1 VGSAGRGILGS
12 GLSGGKVYQNRRA
25 VGARRRRLG
34 ASPRDRLPPVAG
46 ARRRRRALRQQGG
59 AQTRTM
65 RGRVLITGASG
76 ALGAS
81 VVRRFVA
88 GGQRV
93 LALYSTEGHEIA
105 ALAPPDRLAVR
116 RADLASTA
124 EVDRLFAEDLEGDAP
139 PAVAHLVGGFRYGK
153 LRDLSDEDWSF
164 LLRVNLET
172 TFRIARASARCF
184 ERAGGGTL
192 VVVSSPAA
200 LLGEAGV
207 GAYAAAKAGTLR
219 LIESLARE
227 MAPFGGRA
235 NAVLPGTM
243 DTPANR
249 RSMPQADPAKWVKTE
264 AVAEVIYYLTTP
276 AAAGV
281 NGAAIRV
288 PGPAL

>member
-1 VGSAGRGILGS
+1 
-12 GLSGGKVYQNRRA
+12 
-25 VGARRRRLG
+25 
-34 ASPRDRLPPVAG
+34 
-46 ARRRRRALRQQGG
+46 
-59 AQTRTM
+59 M

-88 GGQRV
+88 GGERV
-93 LALYSTEGHEIA
+93 MALHSSPGHEIEP
-105 ALAPPDRLAVR
+105 LAPPDRLMVR

-124 EVDRLFAEDLEGDAP
+124 EVERLFAELEGEAL
-139 PAVAHLVGGFRYGK
+139 PAIAHLVGGFRYGR
-153 LRDLSDEDWSF
+153 LRDMGDEDWSY
-164 LLRVNLET
+164 LIRVNLET
-172 TFRIARASARCF
+172 TFRIARAAARCF
-184 ERAGGGTL
+184 ERASGGAL

-200 LLGEAGV
+200 LLGEAGA

-219 LIESLARE
+219 LVEALARE
-227 MAPFGGRA
+227 LAPFGARA

-249 RSMPQADPAKWVKTE
+249 RSMPQADPARWVKTE

-276 AAAGV
+276 AAAGI